1 MTQDKTPPRFIEL
14 IFGNQY
20 AIRLYKTDDKM
31 GGEPIYRMQGTPQG
45 IEAMQADIDSVF
57 PRTTTSG

>member
-20 AIRLYKTDDKM
+20 AIRLYKTNDM
-31 GGEPIYRMQGTPQG
+31 AGGEPIYRMQGTPSN
-45 IEAMQADIDSVF
+45 IAAMQADIDSVF